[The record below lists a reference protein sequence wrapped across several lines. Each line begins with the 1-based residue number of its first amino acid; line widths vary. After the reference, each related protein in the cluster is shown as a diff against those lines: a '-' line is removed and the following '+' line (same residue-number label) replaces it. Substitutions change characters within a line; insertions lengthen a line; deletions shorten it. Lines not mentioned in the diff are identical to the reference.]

1 MPTRRRFCRATS
13 VLSDEERSYRRA
25 ASFLRDFH
33 RSRSLDVIFEE
44 EDDDDQGQAPAFPM
58 MKKKRA
64 CLCLAD
70 LVAATADD
78 DSMDD
83 HSSGNSISNSGEDT
97 AVGDTA
103 STEDRDFRR
112 RNKSHQTSNMVYT
125 FAHFSTA
132 KLKRESS

>member
-1 MPTRRRFCRATS
+1 M
-13 VLSDEERSYRRA
+13 SDEERSYRRA

-70 LVAATADD
+70 MVADTAED

-83 HSSGNSISNSGEDT
+83 HSSDNNISNSGEDSV
-97 AVGDTA
+97 AVDSTS
-103 STEDRDFRR
+103 STEDRDYRR
-112 RNKSHQTSNMVYT
+112 RNTSHQTSNMVYT
-125 FAHFSTA
+125 FTYSSTV